1 MSSLHTI
8 HDIYNHMG
16 LFNSDQWTNIQYLCI
31 CPPKLFKQDKL
42 RGQHKRQK
50 KIKIKSNTALI
61 THTLHSDDMNTSLL
75 RCAGRIR
82 K

>member
-1 MSSLHTI
+1 MSSLHTIAI

-16 LFNSDQWTNIQYLCI
+16 LFNIHLCI
-31 CPPKLFKQDKL
+31 CPPKLFKQDEL
-42 RGQHKRQK
+42 RGQLKRQEN
-50 KIKIKSNTALI
+50 KIKSNTALI